1 MSLKG
6 VHLVFIAMSSLLAF
20 AFGGW
25 CLRSYGAQEHLSYVA
40 AGLVSFV
47 AGAGLILYG
56 IWFSR
61 KVRRIR

>member
-6 VHLVFIAMSSLLAF
+6 VHLVFIALSSLLAF

-25 CLRSYGAQEHLSYVA
+25 CLRSYLAEERLAYMA
-40 AGLVSFV
+40 AGLGSFA

-56 IWFSR
+56 IWFWR